1 MGRIK
6 TGWTI
11 SLKTA
16 SECDNTVTRGKDL
29 IPFHASELYE
39 QSGYKYNKCHVKI
52 NKLLSIAQHVH
63 MNNGYCTQNPLRNFG
78 EFVPFVSLPHS
89 FFPWVCDLLCT
100 TLHNVRGWLD
110 NNVLLHHHT
119 HNRIKLFQGQSSA
132 ARPALVYSPEYN
144 SHQK

>member
-16 SECDNTVTRGKDL
+16 SEWDNTVTRGKDL

-63 MNNGYCTQNPLRNFG
+63 MNDDYCTQNPLRNFG
-78 EFVPFVSLPHS
+78 EFVSFVSLLPCHIH
-89 FFPWVCDLLCT
+89 FFPGCAICFAQRFIMCADGSTIMFFFTV
-100 TLHNVRGWLD
+100 TLTIV
-110 NNVLLHHHT
+110 
-119 HNRIKLFQGQSSA
+119 
-132 ARPALVYSPEYN
+132 
-144 SHQK
+144 